1 MEIHFDGYRLLLRE
15 RQLLGPE
22 GPLDIDGR
30 SLEVLRALLDKA
42 NRLVLKDEIFTAV
55 WPGSG
60 VGENTLQVHISN
72 LRRALGPGVIATV
85 HGRGYKYNGG
95 APQMVPG
102 DTQKLRACGE
112 RTAVAV
118 RSFRSLDTDPL
129 LQRFCESLAGEVIE
143 RLSKFSLLCV
153 VTWPFLAEARRRGEA
168 GSNSS
173 PDFLLTANVRRAGPE
188 TRVSARLHEA
198 GTGAVVWAD
207 HFDRAAEDIVAHCD
221 ELSGLM
227 AGRIFAKLEMRLGT
241 QRVTGR
247 ALNSHEH
254 LLKGIWHFRTQMVDA
269 HRVAEE
275 HFRKALTLD
284 PANAEAMRWL
294 SLRMTVKW
302 LQERRVDD
310 LKDGMVLARR
320 AAELDPAS
328 ATCHSALGLAQ
339 LWGEGLDIAAASL
352 RRAQAINPNDGHML
366 TDVALW
372 LIYEGHLAEARDL
385 LDRTQQLMPFPSD
398 WLDHYQAIGHFAE
411 GQYAQALPPFQ
422 RLAPGAFTLVYLAA
436 CHAHL
441 GHAAQAQRV
450 VATAHER
457 GLDLAQVGR
466 QEPFR
471 DGSVAERLSAGVEWA
486 LSLATPV

>member
-1 MEIHFDGYRLLLRE
+1 MEIHFDSYRLLLRE

-30 SLEVLRALLDKA
+30 SLDVLRALLDKA
-42 NRLVLKDEIFTAV
+42 NQLVLKDEIFTAV

-60 VGENTLQVHISN
+60 VGENTLQVHVSN
-72 LRRALGPGVIATV
+72 LRRALGPGVIETV
-85 HGRGYKYNGG
+85 HGRGYRYNGG
-95 APQMVPG
+95 APQLVHH
-102 DTQKLRACGE
+102 DAQRLRACGE

-118 RSFRSLDTDPL
+118 KSFRSLDTEPL

-153 VTWPFLAEARRRGEA
+153 MAEPFLAEARQRGEA

-173 PDFLLTANVRRAGPE
+173 PDFLLTADVRRAGPE

-198 GTGAVVWAD
+198 GTGAVFWAD
-207 HFDRAAEDIVAHCD
+207 HFDRPAENIFGHCD

-227 AGRIFAKLEMRLGT
+227 AGRIFSKLETRLGT
-241 QRVTGR
+241 KRITGR

-275 HFRKALTLD
+275 HFRKALALD
-284 PANAEAMRWL
+284 PANAEALRWL

-310 LKDGMVLARR
+310 LKDGMVLARQ

-328 ATCHSALGLAQ
+328 ATCHSALGLSQ
-339 LWGEGLDIAAASL
+339 LWMEGLDVAAPSL

-372 LIYEGHLAEARDL
+372 LIYEGHLAEARAL
-385 LDRTQQLMPFPSD
+385 LDRTQQLTPFPSD
-398 WLDHYQAIGHFAE
+398 WLDHYRAIAHFAE
-411 GQYAQALPPFQ
+411 GHYAQALPGFQ
-422 RLAPGAFTLVYLAA
+422 RLGPGAFTLVYLAA

-441 GHAAQAQRV
+441 GNSAQAQRV
-450 VATAHER
+450 VAAADER
-457 GLDLAQVGR
+457 GLDLAQVAR

-471 DGSVAERLSAGVEWA
+471 DGRVAEKLSAGVERA
-486 LSLATPV
+486 LSLATST